1 MRWQGYRNGSIVGD
15 QSRGEVVADCL
26 IHRSPAGD
34 AQRPLERL
42 LSAMLEVTGASLGNV
57 QLMDWRTGRLT
68 IASQRRFS
76 RSFLDHFRT
85 VFVRDGSACG
95 RAIRDRRPIIIEDVM
110 LDCEF
115 APHRKIA
122 DEAGFRAVQSTPLI
136 STSGAFLGVVSTH
149 FSAAH
154 RPTADEMLA
163 VSCAADAEANSIIAR
178 RANGSSDP
186 RGWQNANRT
195 RIANSI
201 ASVESSYE
209 LLRRLEQN

>member
-1 MRWQGYRNGSIVGD
+1 M
-15 QSRGEVVADCL
+15 ADCL
-26 IHRSPAGD
+26 NHRSPGGD

-42 LSAMLEVTGASLGNV
+42 LSAILEMTGASLGNV
-57 QLMDWRTGRLT
+57 QLMDWHTGRLT
-68 IASQRRFS
+68 IASQRGFS
-76 RSFLDHFRT
+76 KSFLDHFHT

-149 FSAAH
+149 FSAPH
-154 RPTADEMLA
+154 RPTAGEMLA
-163 VSCAADAEANSIIAR
+163 VGCAADAEANAIIAR
-178 RANGSSDP
+178 RANGPSDP
-186 RGWQNANRT
+186 QGWQNADRK

-201 ASVESSYE
+201 ASLVSSYE
-209 LLRRLEQN
+209 LLRRIEQN